1 MPAPG
6 GEAAQRQGALQGV
19 TIQEQGDS
27 EATTETDGLCS
38 YQTSSADV
46 PRQVQRD
53 PEDGSGPLQGQV
65 NRQQACHL
73 VSLGQGG
80 RTLVEEPRRQGL
92 QLVSEEYFSLAVP
105 EVGHRHDGCY
115 HRLSVQRQGDVR
127 GPGQQRR
134 QAANCP
140 QQSGWAQDTKECYG
154 LGFRYW
160 TQYYRRNQMDE
171 SVPSAVN
178 LFQLPAVQ
186 AAFAATATQEDSLLG
201 GGSLL
206 QEACGPLQHAD
217 SAGLL
222 GYDVQGAADRNI
234 KTLGSLGVQR
244 VM

>member
-46 PRQVQRD
+46 PCQVQRD
-53 PEDGSGPLQGQV
+53 PEDGSGPLQGLV
-65 NRQQACHL
+65 NC
-73 VSLGQGG
+73 
-80 RTLVEEPRRQGL
+80 
-92 QLVSEEYFSLAVP
+92 
-105 EVGHRHDGCY
+105 
-115 HRLSVQRQGDVR
+115 
-127 GPGQQRR
+127 PGQRRR

-140 QQSGWAQDTKECYG
+140 QQPGWAQDTKECYG
-154 LGFRYW
+154 LGFRYR

-244 VM
+244 LI